1 MVSLGATGASGLPAI
16 DSVKQPSVGEFV
28 KDKSP
33 TKLWKR
39 RDVCK
44 NSKEPT
50 SRRNSVARLTPSQ
63 HLCFETGAKIRTA
76 SNGKNGKNGASATAD
91 LRSELDSAAKPS
103 TEASCPAP
111 TAKRRA
117 RLDSEARRTRKPELA
132 RARFFEA
139 ARTLDTLE
147 SAAESL
153 MVAEATLHS
162 KRTWIARTTTYR
174 RENATTI
181 PEHQRASWT
190 AWYESSV
197 AL

>member
-1 MVSLGATGASGLPAI
+1 MVSPGANGASGLPAI
-16 DSVKQPSVGEFV
+16 DSVKPPNVVEFV

-39 RDVCK
+39 PDVCK

-50 SRRNSVARLTPSQ
+50 SRRNSVAKLTPRQ
-63 HLCFETGAKIRTA
+63 HLCFETGAKIPTA
-76 SNGKNGKNGASATAD
+76 SNGKNGKSGASATAEA
-91 LRSELDSAAKPS
+91 RSELDSAAKRS
-103 TEASCPAP
+103 TEASCPAL

-132 RARFFEA
+132 QARFSEA

-153 MVAEATLHS
+153 MVAEATRRS
-162 KRTWIARTTTYR
+162 KLTWTKSTTTCR

-181 PEHQRASWT
+181 PEHQRALWT
-190 AWYESSV
+190 AWFESLV
-197 AL
+197 A